1 MTRKTSL
8 LVTAFAF
15 AGLLTP
21 AGANHGLTR
30 FVSTDGIDS
39 GDCLTNPC
47 RTIQFAVDTA
57 NPGDVI
63 WVRPGTYNENLMIT
77 KPNLTLQG
85 SGASSTIISGDR
97 TANVVTVFGV
107 TSFTIER
114 FTVRNAGKSGAVPG
128 SAAIELNPNS
138 GSAMGNWVVRR
149 NILVGNGFG
158 VALLNSLGGGTA
170 LIQNNLIANNDFMGI
185 INIGHPHVTVRNN
198 TIADNGFIGYYEFVG
213 AANNIVENNV
223 VARNGFGFP
232 CTVCTATGIVVGPVG
247 LNFISFNDVF
257 DNAKGNYAQ
266 NTGAGF
272 IPYTPSGPG
281 EISAD
286 PKFRN
291 APYGDYGLSLDS
303 PAIDAGTNTDAPPRD
318 LDGVARPQD
327 GNSDG
332 VPVVDMGA
340 FERRAVN

>member
-1 MTRKTSL
+1 MVLPASAINARTSKGGLHTSTLIGPLSRNRTKRERSMTRKTSL

-21 AGANHGLTR
+21 ARANHGLTR

-114 FTVRNAGKSGAVPG
+114 FTVRNAGKSGTVPG
-128 SAAIELNPNS
+128 SAAIHGPHPEQLD
-138 GSAMGNWVVRR
+138 REQR
-149 NILVGNGFG
+149 FH
-158 VALLNSLGGGTA
+158 
-170 LIQNNLIANNDFMGI
+170 
-185 INIGHPHVTVRNN
+185 GHYQHR
-198 TIADNGFIGYYEFVG
+198 
-213 AANNIVENNV
+213 
-223 VARNGFGFP
+223 
-232 CTVCTATGIVVGPVG
+232 
-247 LNFISFNDVF
+247 S
-257 DNAKGNYAQ
+257 
-266 NTGAGF
+266 
-272 IPYTPSGPG
+272 S
-281 EISAD
+281 
-286 PKFRN
+286 
-291 APYGDYGLSLDS
+291 
-303 PAIDAGTNTDAPPRD
+303 PRD
-318 LDGVARPQD
+318 R
-327 GNSDG
+327 S
-332 VPVVDMGA
+332 
-340 FERRAVN
+340 E